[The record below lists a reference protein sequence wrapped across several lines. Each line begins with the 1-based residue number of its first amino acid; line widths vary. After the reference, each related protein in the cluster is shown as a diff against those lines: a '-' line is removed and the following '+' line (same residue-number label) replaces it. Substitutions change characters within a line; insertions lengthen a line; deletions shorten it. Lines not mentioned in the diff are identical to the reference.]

1 MNKEVPN
8 PAADAA
14 ARTDALPG
22 AHAPSRRAAP
32 PAMHRAAT
40 APLALAAGCGLLAV
54 ALGAGAAVASP
65 SPSGGGARGAAGAAV
80 AAPAAPPPTP
90 QAARL
95 SAAALAAGNQR
106 LLAARDALRR
116 GDGPALAAARDA
128 LRGAG
133 HPLAQ
138 WADYWALTN
147 RLEQARQDELDAF
160 YARWPGTYVED
171 RLRNDWLL
179 ELGRRRDWTNFR
191 AEFPRFRLNDDRS
204 VACYAV
210 LTRHLDGQ
218 DVRAAAL
225 AAWQGQREADD
236 GCALLARTLAEAG
249 VFTPADAWAQARR
262 FVEAGRQR
270 LAHAAVELAHG
281 ASGPRLN
288 ELWASPLRALQG
300 DVAAGAQTRRELALL
315 ALLRL
320 AALDPSAAAA
330 QLLGEP
336 GQALA
341 PAQAAVA
348 WAVVTK
354 QAAQRLLPEA
364 GDHARRTWRMAGLA
378 AEAAPASPGAEP
390 AAAPATAAAQAAA
403 ARPASA
409 AFLDGSWADDLLAWQ
424 VRAALRLPADV
435 PQRWAIVEQAIAAMS
450 PAEQADPAWVY
461 WRARA
466 ALARAPAGAEGEAQ
480 RAAARQQLAGIA
492 HPLHFYGQLALEE
505 TGQRLA
511 LPPPPAPLAPEERA
525 ATRAHP
531 GLDRALQLFAIGLRP
546 EAVREWN
553 FSLRGKTERQ
563 LLAAAHWACEREVW
577 DRCISTSDRT
587 RGEID
592 VAQRYP
598 TPMRDRV
605 LATAREVG
613 IDPAYMY
620 GLIRQESRFV
630 MDARS
635 SVGASGLMQL
645 MPATARYTA
654 RRVGMPFDPRQI
666 DDRDTNLRLGA
677 SYLRIVLE
685 DFGGQQAL
693 AAAAYNAGPS
703 RPRRWREGGTLDAAA
718 WAETV
723 PFTETR
729 DYVKKVLANAAVY
742 AAVLG
747 TEQTSLR
754 ARLGQAIGPRDAAA
768 PAPDRQIP

>member
-1 MNKEVPN
+1 MRDPFK
-8 PAADAA
+8 PAARPLLAQALLVAA
-14 ARTDALPG
+14 AL
-22 AHAPSRRAAP
+22 
-32 PAMHRAAT
+32 
-40 APLALAAGCGLLAV
+40 
-54 ALGAGAAVASP
+54 LGALVASHGAAAST
-65 SPSGGGARGAAGAAV
+65 S
-80 AAPAAPPPTP
+80 PTP

-95 SAAALAAGNQR
+95 NPAVLQSGNQR

-138 WADYWALTN
+138 WADYWELTN
-147 RLEQARQDELDAF
+147 RLPRAGQEELDAF
-160 YARWPGTYVED
+160 YARWSGTYVED

-179 ELGRRRDWTNFR
+179 ELGRRRDWANFR

-204 VACYAV
+204 VTCWAV
-210 LTRHLDGQ
+210 LARHLDGQ
-218 DVRAAAL
+218 EVRAAAL
-225 AAWQGQREADD
+225 AAWQGQRESDD
-236 GCALLARTLAEAG
+236 GCAPMAQVLAEAG
-249 VFTPADAWAQARR
+249 VITPADAWVQARR

-288 ELWASPLRALQG
+288 ELWANPLRALQ
-300 DVAAGAQTRRELALL
+300 AGAPAGSRTRQELALL

-320 AALDPSAAAA
+320 AALDPAAAA
-330 QLLGEP
+330 EQLQGEA

-341 PAQAAVA
+341 PDQAALA
-348 WAVVTK
+348 WGVLTK
-354 QAAQRLLPEA
+354 QAGLRLMPEA
-364 GDHARRTWRMAGLA
+364 AEHARRTWRA
-378 AEAAPASPGAEP
+378 ALQAAQPGA
-390 AAAPATAAAQAAA
+390 ATGAVSE
-403 ARPASA
+403 PASA
-409 AFLDGSWADDLLAWQ
+409 AAAGSAASAGSGWSDDLLAWQ
-424 VRAALRLPADV
+424 VRAALRIPGEG
-435 PQRWAIVEQAIAAMS
+435 PQRWAIVDQAIAAMS

-466 ALARAPAGAEGEAQ
+466 ALARAPAGPDGEAQ
-480 RAAARQQLAGIA
+480 RADARRQLAAIA
-492 HPLHFYGQLALEE
+492 NPLHFYGQLALEE
-505 TGQRLA
+505 TGQRLM
-511 LPPPPAPLAPEERA
+511 LPPPPAPLSAEERA
-525 ATRAHP
+525 AARAHP
-531 GLDRALQLFAIGLRP
+531 GLDRALQLFALGLRS

-553 FSLRGKTERQ
+553 FSLRGKPERA
-563 LLAAAHWACEREVW
+563 LLAAAQWACEREVW
-577 DRCISTSDRT
+577 DRCINTSDRT

-592 VAQRYP
+592 IAQRYP
-598 TPMRDRV
+598 TPMRERV
-605 LATAREVG
+605 LAVARDVG
-613 IDPAYMY
+613 VDPAYMY
-620 GLIRQESRFV
+620 GLIRQESRFI

-654 RRVGMPFDPRQI
+654 RRIGMPFDPRQI

-703 RPRRWREGGTLDAAA
+703 RPRRWREGATLDAAA

-747 TEQTSLR
+747 TEPPSLR
-754 ARLGQAIGPRDAAA
+754 TRLGVAIGPRDPNA